1 MNTRSAVSGGL
12 DGALLRF
19 LLIASCRCRP
29 LLEAAGVE
37 YHAFRELLQVRLL
50 QDNRPADRGPGTRVW
65 FRSVGFGLLL
75 AFNVHL
81 AIVLG
86 GAAFVVHDP
95 FAYVTLAT
103 SFTML
108 MVAFPLIAD
117 HARVLLDPYDLPVLT
132 PLPVSERTVL
142 AARMAHVTLYLAMV
156 AATMTLPV
164 LPLAAWAL
172 DDAAFVPAY
181 LACAFLAIV
190 LVVSVVLLAYLVA
203 LRGLDFAR
211 FEHGLVGVQAA
222 LLVVLFGGLYVG
234 PRLAAH
240 VGIDVWIRDHPAWV
254 VTFPPAWF
262 GGLYRV
268 LTGDGAGYDRAL
280 AVLAVVA
287 PVAGVLAVAMVTR
300 QGILARLEATLT
312 EGNGAA
318 RRRRHGLTGRLAYA
332 LCGDPVERAGYGFVL
347 AASSGDRGFKLRTLP
362 GLAPLI
368 SIPVVA
374 WTLGPEWPARLLP
387 LSAYVLVLVLVS
399 AMDNA
404 LYTERPD
411 AAAVFESL
419 DRNGRGRFARG
430 AAVALT
436 IRFLVIPLAVVVPAC
451 VALAGPATLFD
462 ALLAAEVAFFLGLFA
477 APFFLRAIPVSR
489 RVETAGQHTA
499 VAVTI
504 VAMTVI
510 TVAVVAQFTVAFLP
524 GVTTVLAGALLPWTW
539 VAWRRFRG
547 ARFDVEPTT

>member
-1 MNTRSAVSGGL
+1 MNGPAALTGGL
-12 DGALLRF
+12 DAALLRF
-19 LLIASCRCRP
+19 LLFASNRCRP
-29 LLEAAGVE
+29 LLEATGVE
-37 YHAFRELLQVRLL
+37 YDAFRELLRVRLL
-50 QDNRPADRGPGTRVW
+50 QDNRPVDRGPGSRVW

-81 AIVLG
+81 SIVLG
-86 GAAFVVHDP
+86 GAAFIIHDP

-108 MVAFPLIAD
+108 MVAFPLVAD

-142 AARMAHVTLYLAMV
+142 AARLAHVTLYLAMV

-181 LACAFLAIV
+181 LACATLAIL

-203 LRGLDFAR
+203 LRGFDFAR

-234 PRLAAH
+234 PRVAAH
-240 VGIDVWIRDHPAWV
+240 VGVDVWIRDHPAWV
-254 VTFPPAWF
+254 VTFPPAWY

-268 LTGDGAGYDRAL
+268 LTGQGAGYDGWLAAL
-280 AVLAVVA
+280 AAVA
-287 PVAGVLAVAMVTR
+287 PVLGVVAVAAVAR

-312 EGNGAA
+312 ESAGAR
-318 RRRRHGLTGRLAYA
+318 RRRRHGLTGRLAYT

-347 AASSGDRGFKLRTLP
+347 AASSSDRGFKLRTLP

-387 LSAYVLVLVLVS
+387 LAAYVLVLVLVS
-399 AMDNA
+399 ALDNA
-404 LYTERPD
+404 LYAERPD
-411 AAAVFESL
+411 AAEMFEFL
-419 DRNGRGRFARG
+419 DRHARGRFARG
-430 AAVALT
+430 AAVAFT
-436 IRFLVIPLAVVVPAC
+436 VRFLLIPLAVVVPAC
-451 VALAGPATLFD
+451 VVLAGPATLFD
-462 ALLAAEVAFFLGLFA
+462 AVLAAQVAILLGLFA
-477 APFFLRAIPVSR
+477 APRFLRAMPFSR
-489 RVETAGQHTA
+489 RIETAGQHTA
-499 VAVTI
+499 MAITI
-504 VAMTVI
+504 VAMAVI
-510 TVAVVAQFTVAFLP
+510 TLAVVAQFTVAFLP
-524 GVTTVLAGALLPWTW
+524 GATTVLAVSLAPWTW
-539 VAWRRFRG
+539 LAWRRFRNV
-547 ARFDVEPTT
+547 RFEIEPAS